1 MENQKLIAGNP
12 FIPYSIILSRNDIEK
27 LSGDTQEIYTNFPI
41 PIILKEELEETITD
55 GKKALM
61 DLGKIKFF
69 VMFNEHLL
77 DEQELKKLLEE
88 KRKILEE
95 LEQKQDRK
103 KQEMEEYRSH
113 KIAIENQK
121 FTLQLLEDSKQRI
134 KAIEEEQEELQNQI
148 FACKQN
154 KKNTDRLLEENRN
167 NIEQSKLL
175 QKTLKS
181 KVEEY
186 KILMVSYPKYL
197 EQIQCRLRLIK
208 RRKEAER
215 KIDSL
220 KEENEKIE
228 KALENF
234 GNIKKELEK
243 DQAEFEKDLDVFLAY
258 KNQEKEI
265 YEEDYDYVKARI
277 RYNAITEGISENIKD
292 LNENLSQ
299 EKKRYD
305 EKVRELKHRNQYGLG
320 EEEYIHAIYS
330 EEEVDRLEAERK
342 QLEKEVNAAKE
353 ENSKLEKKLTK
364 LEVKIEHQE
373 NLLKE
378 KTGSTQLVERKEIV
392 DTNFPARMRLAS
404 HEKEK
409 REKNLK
415 QLYERRNIF
424 QSTQAAMAEYTDY
437 KVTCEMELVSIENF
451 TSDELLKYQGK
462 LRRDLK
468 NISAARNEQ
477 KQATEN
483 LIEKITGGS

>member
-1 MENQKLIAGNP
+1 M
-12 FIPYSIILSRNDIEK
+12 
-27 LSGDTQEIYTNFPI
+27 QEIYTNFPI

-55 GKKALM
+55 SKKALM

-103 KQEMEEYRSH
+103 KQELEEYRSH

-134 KAIEEEQEELQNQI
+134 KAIEGEQEELQNQI

-175 QKTLKS
+175 QKTLES

-186 KILMVSYPKYL
+186 KILMVSYQKYL

-353 ENSKLEKKLTK
+353 ENNKLEKKLTK

-392 DTNFPARMRLAS
+392 DTNFPARMRLAF

-437 KVTCEMELVSIENF
+437 KVTCEIELVPIENF
-451 TSDELLKYQGK
+451 TSDELSKYQEK

-468 NISAARNEQ
+468 NISVARNEQ

-483 LIEKITGGS
+483 LIKKITGGS